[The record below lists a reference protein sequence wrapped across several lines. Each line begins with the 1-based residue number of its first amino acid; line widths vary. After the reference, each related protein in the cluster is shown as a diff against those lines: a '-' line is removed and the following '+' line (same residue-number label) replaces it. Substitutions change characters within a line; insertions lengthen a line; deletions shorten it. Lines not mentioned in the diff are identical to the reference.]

1 MVVYRK
7 LVSPTLMRWELC
19 YFSFDAPA
27 WTYGARR
34 GWHLRSMLANEGI
47 DDEERGKGGLRT
59 RDRSLEGIV
68 FGGR

>member
-1 MVVYRK
+1 
-7 LVSPTLMRWELC
+7 
-19 YFSFDAPA
+19 
-27 WTYGARR
+27 
-34 GWHLRSMLANEGI
+34 MLANEGI